1 MKIVVV
7 YESMFG
13 NTKTIGEAIA
23 EGLSEIGQ
31 LAVGSVDELRPEDA
45 ADADLIVVGGPTHNR
60 GLAKPDARAAL
71 SRRKPA
77 AKGGTVLAGR
87 ESLRGWLDSL
97 PAGRAVVTAFDTRLR
112 KPAWIVGSAAKQV
125 AQQVTGKGYRVAE
138 AQSFFVRGAEGP
150 LAEGERARALAWGK
164 SLAALAKRP
173 AAA

>member
-45 ADADLIVVGGPTHNR
+45 A
-60 GLAKPDARAAL
+60 
-71 SRRKPA
+71 
-77 AKGGTVLAGR
+77 LAGR